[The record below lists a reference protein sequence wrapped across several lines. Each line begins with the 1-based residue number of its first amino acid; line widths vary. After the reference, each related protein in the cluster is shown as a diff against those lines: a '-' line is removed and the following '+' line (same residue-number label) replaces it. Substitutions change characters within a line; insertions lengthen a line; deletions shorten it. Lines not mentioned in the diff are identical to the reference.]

1 MLLIEN
7 ESNISLPTV
16 LRAYLPYEHAT
27 RDVELIIIDSHTM
40 HEINHEHR
48 E

>member
-16 LRAYLPYEHAT
+16 LLERIYHEHAT

-40 HEINHEHR
+40 H
-48 E
+48 